1 MTVYNKMNL
10 TEDNS
15 AFVYKLET
23 IVRSV
28 VKELSEPIVKKCTRQ
43 CPIYEQNPGVLLEL
57 R

>member
-1 MTVYNKMNL
+1 MNSSIHL

-28 VKELSEPIVKKCTRQ
+28 VKELSEPIVKKCNNCTFNL
-43 CPIYEQNPGVLLEL
+43 YFFF
-57 R
+57 